1 MERTEV
7 TNPEMY
13 QTFLES
19 EFLLFKLDLTFLD
32 WTFTLFFSLLL
43 GVREILSFFV
53 FPEGFDPLTLVKG
66 FTPVEDNRGTGGN
79 YSGKQRVV
87 KCFNCQREGHMA
99 RQCPKPKRKRDAT
112 WFRDKV
118 LLVEAQRNCKVL
130 NEEELEFLANPGI
143 AEAKAV
149 LMANLSSCGLDV
161 LSKVSH
167 SDNTRN
173 DMLNQSLKEMPYFEQ
188 THLVN
193 YPENKITNKPLDE
206 WWMSKHLDTVLMDK
220 KLQEVWIDK

>member
-1 MERTEV
+1 
-7 TNPEMY
+7 
-13 QTFLES
+13 
-19 EFLLFKLDLTFLD
+19 
-32 WTFTLFFSLLL
+32 
-43 GVREILSFFV
+43 
-53 FPEGFDPLTLVKG
+53 
-66 FTPVEDNRGTGGN
+66 
-79 YSGKQRVV
+79 
-87 KCFNCQREGHMA
+87 MA
-99 RQCPKPKRKRDAT
+99 RQCPNPKRKRDAT